1 MPQGI
6 DKRDEKIWDKAIDA
20 FKKQYKKNPNS
31 DRDYAIVSDIF
42 DKMGGRFDH
51 SEFTGLIEQFKEGMI
66 MTKLDKLYESV
77 CKEATPKDRGFKY
90 NYTNNQLNVIK
101 QWMKLDINTIDK
113 LLKKYTSDTGKKDY
127 HSPSFY
133 DWVGKNINKE
143 SLSKLDRLH
152 ESVCKE
158 SYGDDLITQLKQIG
172 NYNDTR
178 SVTQRN
184 AIENELKRLGYKKR
198 NNRWVR

>member
-20 FKKQYKKNPNS
+20 FKKQYKKSPSN

-77 CKEATPKDRGFKY
+77 CKEAKWIDYKIIKKCFLGEVGDHVIIDYDRESPIWKNLTKGTMGSPVSTDEEKC
-90 NYTNNQLNVIK
+90 
-101 QWMKLDINTIDK
+101 
-113 LLKKYTSDTGKKDY
+113 LKK
-127 HSPSFY
+127 
-133 DWVGKNINKE
+133 I
-143 SLSKLDRLH
+143 
-152 ESVCKE
+152 
-158 SYGDDLITQLKQIG
+158 
-172 NYNDTR
+172 
-178 SVTQRN
+178 
-184 AIENELKRLGYKKR
+184 
-198 NNRWVR
+198 